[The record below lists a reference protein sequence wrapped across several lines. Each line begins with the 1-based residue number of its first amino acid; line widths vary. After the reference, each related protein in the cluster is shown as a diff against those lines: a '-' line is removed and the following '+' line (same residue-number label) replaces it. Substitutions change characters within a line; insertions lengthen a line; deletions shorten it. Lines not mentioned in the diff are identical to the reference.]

1 MLQIHVLSGTQAGQR
16 YRIGQFPSIIG
27 RSSSAGIRMEEPG
40 IWEKHLSIDLDSS
53 GAFIV
58 KIFPGALTSL
68 NGRSIETAFLRNG
81 DVIEIGS
88 AQLRVWLSET
98 AQKTLAFREWL
109 TWMGIALVT
118 ITEVGLVCWLLQ

>member
-40 IWEKHLSIDLDSS
+40 IWEKHLSIDLDGS

-81 DVIEIGS
+81 DVIEIGARPAVPIKS
-88 AQLRVWLSET
+88 IAANGPEVALLRY
-98 AQKTLAFREWL
+98 
-109 TWMGIALVT
+109 
-118 ITEVGLVCWLLQ
+118 LQFG